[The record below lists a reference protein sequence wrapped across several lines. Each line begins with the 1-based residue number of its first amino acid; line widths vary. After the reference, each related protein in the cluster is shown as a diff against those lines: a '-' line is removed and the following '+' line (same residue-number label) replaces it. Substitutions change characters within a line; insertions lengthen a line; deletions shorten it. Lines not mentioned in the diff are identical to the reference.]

1 MGFGTALSAF
11 GLTLGADGDY
21 RQGGVFYSYTARLN
35 YFVGNAWET
44 QYNDREPWIIPNSVV
59 DAGDGTF
66 VENTTPVSRA
76 DVFTYYG
83 ATDSWQNKH
92 VLPKTF
98 FKLRNLYLNYQLPTA
113 FVRKANIEK
122 ATIGVFGRN
131 LILWTPSGNH
141 FVDPESNTFGTDL
154 SSMYGEFSTG
164 PSSYTYGIQLNV
176 TF

>member
-98 FKLRNLYLNYQLPTA
+98 FKLRNLYLNYLA
-113 FVRKANIEK
+113 VKINSNAIRYLLNKNSFFI
-122 ATIGVFGRN
+122 VFWFRM
-131 LILWTPSGNH
+131 LR
-141 FVDPESNTFGTDL
+141 
-154 SSMYGEFSTG
+154 
-164 PSSYTYGIQLNV
+164 
-176 TF
+176 